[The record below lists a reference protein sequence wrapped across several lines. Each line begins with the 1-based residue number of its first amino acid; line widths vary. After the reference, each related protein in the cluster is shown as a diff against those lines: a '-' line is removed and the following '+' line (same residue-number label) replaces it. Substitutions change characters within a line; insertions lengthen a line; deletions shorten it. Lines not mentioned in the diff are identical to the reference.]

1 MQDYTI
7 PHAYFRHKRML
18 HRRSKSVHKEPTF
31 EYAICH
37 KKSTSQSSLNCHT
50 LKEGHKRRAIVNT
63 QEAPQKRNC
72 KTKQCG
78 INEMLH
84 NHQDRVEV
92 NESDGDEACSATNCQ
107 INLGTNVGISWT
119 CCEEC
124 NRWYHLVCVG
134 LEDKSEININNMDYI
149 CAECS
154 YDGYLCCLL

>member
-1 MQDYTI
+1 
-7 PHAYFRHKRML
+7 
-18 HRRSKSVHKEPTF
+18 
-31 EYAICH
+31 
-37 KKSTSQSSLNCHT
+37 
-50 LKEGHKRRAIVNT
+50 
-63 QEAPQKRNC
+63 
-72 KTKQCG
+72 
-78 INEMLH
+78 MLH

-107 INLGTNVGISWT
+107 INLGRNVGINWT

>member
-1 MQDYTI
+1 M
-7 PHAYFRHKRML
+7 PHIKG
-18 HRRSKSVHKEPTF
+18 RSQTACDSKHTG
-31 EYAICH
+31 
-37 KKSTSQSSLNCHT
+37 ST
-50 LKEGHKRRAIVNT
+50 A
-63 QEAPQKRNC
+63 KRNC

-78 INEMLH
+78 INEILH